1 MEKRELN
8 SLDTEV
14 LLRLLDYCKYL
25 YEEEKERTSRIEKKI
40 NIFSLFLGGGVLVS
54 LVLPLEKLQLLFNGN
69 ILTQPLRLFGAVSYL
84 VSLMVF
90 LVSFLHIV
98 SIYKVQKFETPTNPQ
113 TAVSKALQ
121 IETLNDF
128 ISNVIADYSIAS
140 TRNHEINDT
149 KAQYYSRALAF
160 FVLGVLLSVV
170 SITVFNGLTFINGGK

>member
-54 LVLPLEKLQLLFNGN
+54 LVLPLEKLQFLLNGN
-69 ILTQPLRLFGAVSYL
+69 ILTQPLRLFGAISYI
-84 VSLMVF
+84 VSLLAF
-90 LVSFLHIV
+90 LVSFLLIV
-98 SIYKVQKFETPTNPQ
+98 SIYKVQKFETPSNPQ
-113 TAVSKALQ
+113 TAVFKALR

-140 TRNHEINDT
+140 TRNHEINDK
-149 KAQYYSRALAF
+149 KAKYYSRALVF

-170 SITVFNGLTFINGGK
+170 SITVFNGSTLISGGK